1 MLFNTKTIFDQLS
14 NDLAG
19 VYDEKETR
27 NVIFLLMEG
36 LFQVSPADILV
47 GKEFTMTKQLKTKWE
62 ESIERLKSHEPIQYV
77 LGNAHFYG
85 LDFKVNK
92 DVLIPRQE
100 TEELVDWIV
109 SQQHEGQE
117 VLDIGTGSGCIAI
130 SIGLKLPDVQVTAW
144 DNSPRALSLARKN
157 AENHHI
163 NIDLQEV
170 DVLSQEIPEAVFDLI
185 VSNPPY
191 IPTQQKNIMHP
202 NVIEYE
208 PAGALFVGDDHPLT
222 FYSAI
227 CNMTSRILRPKG
239 WIYFEIN
246 ESFGREMVRLLKDH
260 SFNKIE
266 LRKDINGKNRMV
278 RGQKTE
284 S

>member
-1 MLFNTKTIFDQLS
+1 MLFDAKTIFDHLS

-36 LFQVSPADILV
+36 LFHISPADILV

-62 ESIERLKSHEPIQYV
+62 ESIERLKNHEPIQYI

-109 SQQHEGQE
+109 SQQHKGQE

-130 SIGLKLPDVQVTAW
+130 SIGLKLEDVQLTAW
-144 DNSPRALSLARKN
+144 DNSPNTLSVARKN
-157 AENHHI
+157 AENHHL
-163 NIDLQEV
+163 NVDFQEV
-170 DVLSQEIPEAVFDLI
+170 DVLSQKIPEAVFDLI

-202 NVIEYE
+202 NVLEYE

-227 CNMTSRILRPKG
+227 CNLTSRILRPKG

-260 SFNKIE
+260 SFNEIE
-266 LRKDINGKNRMV
+266 LRKDINGKDRMV
-278 RGQKTE
+278 RGQKAE